1 MNNIYNP
8 HYELLSYA
16 GVPFMVAVK
25 AIAVHRLDHHTG
37 LEFEEDISYVESVL
51 VGGHE
56 FVSLLSEDVLQDLLV
71 AYKQQQD
78 TSF

>member
-1 MNNIYNP
+1 MNSIYNP

-16 GVPFMVAVK
+16 GVPFMVAIDTFSVE
-25 AIAVHRLDHHTG
+25 RMDHHTG
-37 LEFEEDISYVESVL
+37 QELEEDIAYVESVL